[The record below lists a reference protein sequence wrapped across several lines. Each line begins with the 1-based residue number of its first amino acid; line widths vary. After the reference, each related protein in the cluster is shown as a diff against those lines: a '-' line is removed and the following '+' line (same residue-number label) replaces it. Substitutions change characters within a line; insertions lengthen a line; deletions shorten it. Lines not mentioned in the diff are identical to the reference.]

1 MLLFAILLHQN
12 LNFLVN
18 TLIDQTAKK
27 ILSLDDLSS
36 PKNCDYLGLEFEE
49 ASLLMIQNYSQHIRL
64 SFKCYICTHLV

>member
-27 ILSLDDLSS
+27 ILSLDDISS
-36 PKNCDYLGLEFEE
+36 PKNFDYLGLEFE
-49 ASLLMIQNYSQHIRL
+49 
-64 SFKCYICTHLV
+64 